1 MSIPDGIAWLERLQS
16 LSRLSF
22 THDGK
27 ALLVTIAAAS
37 TERDKPHD
45 SHVWRFGL
53 DGSKTQ
59 LTRGPHAEGF
69 AVASPV
75 DDRIAFTSER
85 TTKGKMDLF
94 VIEGTGDPRPL
105 GDVPGSIESAKW
117 TPDGKALIVQCVD
130 RGLNGGWATALA
142 RIWWGDDD
150 DPAVRA
156 PQRALRRLFRIDA
169 ATGATAEVGPHD
181 LTVWEFDLMPDGNG
195 AIAVCSADADERGW
209 HHPKV
214 MQIDFD
220 RRSARLIHESPWQI
234 QGVSVSPDGKR
245 VALTEGWS
253 SDRGLLAGEMRIVDI
268 ASRAVHELAGDELS
282 NVTQLSWIDDES
294 LWFCGWKNLGVTY
307 GVIGADGVIAWQI
320 DEDATVGEGAT
331 VASFV
336 PSSDNKRLAAVREN
350 IGEPQ
355 EIFVKDDPRGAWR
368 KLSDING
375 EFIRS
380 FPNYPEVRRMEWEG
394 TDGLKLESFV
404 FVPKNLGPGP
414 HPTVVDVHGG
424 PCMSAKY
431 SFDPCGGLA
440 WAVAGYVAFV
450 PNYRGNVAWGQKVT
464 KMNVGDPAGAEF
476 DDILAGVDKCVELGL
491 ADPDRLG
498 VTGASYGGYLSCW
511 AVAASD
517 RFKAAIPISCISNQM
532 SSHYACDHDFHEFI
546 NGGSLREEK
555 YRQIAIERSPINRL
569 DKPTTATLLIQ
580 GKEDRCCPVGQAQE
594 FYSALKERNTPVEL
608 VVYPR
613 EGHWLLERGHKEDA
627 WERKLSWFDRYLRQV
642 NV

>member
-1 MSIPDGIAWLERLQS
+1 MSLPDGIAWLERLRS
-16 LSRLSF
+16 ISRLSF
-22 THDGK
+22 AHDGQS
-27 ALLVTIAAAS
+27 LLATIGAAS
-37 TERDKPHD
+37 TPRGEAAD
-45 SHVWRFGL
+45 SRIWRFGL
-53 DGSKTQ
+53 DGSATQ
-59 LTRGPHAEGF
+59 LTRGPHSESF
-69 AVASPV
+69 ASPAPK
-75 DDRIAFTSER
+75 DGRIAFASDRKTR
-85 TTKGKMDLF
+85 HKMDLYL
-94 VIEGTGDPRPL
+94 IEGTGDPRPL
-105 GDVPGSIESAKW
+105 GDVPGSIEGASWVA
-117 TPDGKALIVQCVD
+117 DGKSIIVHCVD
-130 RGLNGGWATALA
+130 PGLNGGWATALK

-150 DPAVRA
+150 DPAVTTPTMAR
-156 PQRALRRLFRIDA
+156 RRLFRIDA
-169 ATGATAEVGPHD
+169 ATGATIEVGPAD
-181 LTVWEFDLMPDGNG
+181 LNVWEFSLLPDGKG
-195 AIAVCSADADERGW
+195 AVAVCSADAAERGW

-214 MQIDFD
+214 MLLDFA
-220 RRSARLIHESPWQI
+220 RRSAKLVYESDWQI
-234 QGVSVSPDGKR
+234 QGISVSPDGKR

-253 SDRGLLAGEMRIVDI
+253 SDRGLLAGEPKIVDI
-268 ASRAVHELAGDELS
+268 ATGKATALAGDELS
-282 NVTQLSWIDDES
+282 NVTQLSWRDDNA

-307 GVIGADGVIAWQI
+307 GVIGADGTIEWQT
-320 DEDATVGEGAT
+320 DENATVGEGAT

-336 PSSDNKRLAAVREN
+336 TSSDNMRLAAVCEN

-368 KLSDING
+368 KVSDVNG
-375 EFIRS
+375 DFIRG
-380 FPNYPEVRRMEWEG
+380 FPNYPEVRRIEWRG
-394 TDGLKLESFV
+394 TDGLELESFV

-440 WAVAGYVAFV
+440 WATAGYVVFV

-476 DDILAGVDKCVELGL
+476 DDIMAGIDKCVELGL
-491 ADPDRLG
+491 SDPDRLG

-546 NGGSLREEK
+546 NGGSLSEEK
-555 YRQIAIERSPINRL
+555 YRKIAVERSPITRL

-580 GKEDRCCPVGQAQE
+580 GKEDRCCPVGQALE
-594 FYSALKERNTPVEL
+594 FYSALKERDAPVEL

-613 EGHWLLERGHKEDA
+613 EGHWLLEAEHKMDS
-627 WERKLSWFDRYLRQV
+627 WERKLSWFDRYLRQA
-642 NV
+642 NA